1 MLSLIFFQIIKRVWT
16 PPVLLTAEF
25 LESITVITYSRH
37 PIIISWMN
45 KCTKV
50 VRGYLEE
57 TEIMLHRR
65 LLELAVED

>member
-1 MLSLIFFQIIKRVWT
+1 M
-16 PPVLLTAEF
+16 LTAEF

-65 LLELAVED
+65 LLELAIKD